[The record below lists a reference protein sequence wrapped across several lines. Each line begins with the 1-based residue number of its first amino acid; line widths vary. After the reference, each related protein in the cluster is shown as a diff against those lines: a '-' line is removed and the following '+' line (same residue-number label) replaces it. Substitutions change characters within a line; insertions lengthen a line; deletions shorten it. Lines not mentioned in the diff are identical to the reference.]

1 MIVER
6 DSKIMSKE
14 SQKSIPSSSKI
25 NIDSD
30 AVRQLSELLKE
41 TELSE
46 IEYEIDGRR
55 IRVSRQMG
63 HSLMSPMMAAPMVA
77 GSGGVDVTSKSPEK
91 PNSLESHPGM
101 VKSPMVG
108 TAYLSPKPG
117 DPPFISTGSTVSV
130 GQTLMII
137 EAMKVM
143 NPLKATKS
151 GQVTHILIEDGQ
163 PVEFDESLLV
173 IE

>member
-1 MIVER
+1 
-6 DSKIMSKE
+6 MSKE
-14 SQKSIPSSSKI
+14 SQKPSSKPSKVK
-25 NIDSD
+25 IDSE
-30 AVRQLSELLKE
+30 AIRQLSELLKE

-46 IEYEIDGRR
+46 IEYEVDGRR
-55 IRVSRQMG
+55 IRVARQIGGVMMP
-63 HSLMSPMMAAPMVA
+63 SMMAAAPMAA
-77 GSGGVDVTSKSPEK
+77 GEGVLEAAPQAAGKASASP
-91 PNSLESHPGM
+91 ESHPGV

-117 DPPFISTGSTVSV
+117 DPPFIAIGATVTA

-143 NPLKATKS
+143 NPFKAPKA
-151 GQVTHILIEDGQ
+151 GKITHIFIEDGQ
-163 PVEFDESLLV
+163 PVEFDEPLVV